1 MEIKIKIKIIK
12 WIRKWKYKNKIMLL
26 KDLDMEN
33 NIKLKIIMILEKD
46 NLTRNN
52 DFINDF

>member
-1 MEIKIKIKIIK
+1 
-12 WIRKWKYKNKIMLL
+12 MLL